1 MDKDLSKNALVGSTS
16 ADTLANLS
24 AVVMLLK
31 SLKLSD
37 DINENAEYGLFLI
50 YALIQDS
57 LEYEIKRI
65 GLIET

>member
-1 MDKDLSKNALVGSTS
+1 MDNDIAKNALVGTTS

-24 AVVMLLK
+24 AVIMLLK
-31 SLKLSD
+31 FLNFRG

-57 LEYEIKRI
+57 LEYEVKRI
-65 GLIET
+65 GLRET